1 MKAFDSYLHPL
12 PYNLSKVE
20 KETLLT
26 EAEDVVSA
34 ISELV
39 TNGITKKNPN
49 ISEEQVNLV
58 HLKIDHYDQKV
69 RLF

>member
-1 MKAFDSYLHPL
+1 MKALTLICSL

-39 TNGITKKNPN
+39 TNGITKKDADN
-49 ISEEQVNLV
+49 
-58 HLKIDHYDQKV
+58 K
-69 RLF
+69 